1 MNGIFST
8 VNNLKEE
15 AKFHRDFDDFDQ
27 AHQAIDKA
35 IQALKPEYERVK
47 DQTQPGIQAYKKDLI
62 RQLADTYGIKGGLYR
77 RQEKLEQSEEM
88 YRAGL
93 TFEQKLDEDSYCL
106 SNSIVIPILQDPR
119 NLEKQSGHINRALGT
134 IQHQVTTTRAD
145 QWWAWAD
152 LGLFNL
158 LTGHSDAA
166 LRAYEQYELTGARRQ
181 DYDSTISVLADLKA
195 SLSKIS
201 DPLTRHFDRAIEYLQ
216 SQRP

>member
-1 MNGIFST
+1 MNRIFST

-15 AKFHRDFDDFDQ
+15 AKFHRDFDDFGQ
-27 AHQAIDKA
+27 AHEAIKKAID
-35 IQALKPEYERVK
+35 ALEPEYERVK
-47 DQTQPGIQAYKKDLI
+47 GQTQPGIQEYKKDLM

-77 RQEKLEQSEEM
+77 RQGELEQSEEM
-88 YRAGL
+88 YREGL
-93 TFEQKLDEDSYCL
+93 TYEQELDEDSYCL
-106 SNSIVIPILQDPR
+106 SNSIVIPILRDPR
-119 NLEKQSGHINRALGT
+119 NLEKQRGDINRALGT

-201 DPLTRHFDRAIEYLQ
+201 HPLAEHIDRAIEYLE